1 MFAGLVG
8 TAILALA
15 LSGVFGVVALGA
27 GWKDRCSV
35 YGPAPAGAFIG
46 ERNSLLQEQRSW
58 WPIGTACEWRR
69 ADGGGTVWS
78 VNGSFELSAATYGL
92 LLVAVVSAAA
102 SAASAPRRDP

>member
-1 MFAGLVG
+1 MG

-35 YGPAPAGAFIG
+35 YGPAPAGAYIG
-46 ERNSLLQEQRSW
+46 GRNSLLGEQRSW

-69 ADGGGTVWS
+69 ADGNGTVWS
-78 VNGSFELSAATYGL
+78 VNGSVDLSAATYGL
-92 LLVAVVSAAA
+92 LLVAIASTTAAVISA
-102 SAASAPRRDP
+102 SRRTDP